1 MTQCFCARDANSKPI
16 YRQAHAEATY
26 ALDYVSLALS
36 KFAPRQA
43 EMSMSQYLKFKI
55 PQGSLDIDRVSAPE
69 ETEAQKSDIKAV
81 SRGWTL
87 ESFDSSADKLL
98 QAATR
103 LEEEVAAETKYWSE
117 ILAVK
122 EKGWK
127 ICRLPQERQTLG
139 VQFGFLE
146 GKFVVNLTSPFL
158 LSSLMENLQLQIHSV
173 IVGWPR

>member
-1 MTQCFCARDANSKPI
+1 METF
-16 YRQAHAEATY
+16 RQAHAESTY
-26 ALDYVSLALS
+26 ALDFVSLALS

-55 PQGSLDIDRVSAPE
+55 PQGSLDIDRVRAPE
-69 ETEAQKSDIKAV
+69 QTDAEKGDIKSV
-81 SRGWTL
+81 SRGWNL
-87 ESFDSSADKLL
+87 ESFDSAADKLL

-146 GKFVVNLTSPFL
+146 GRSDVN
-158 LSSLMENLQLQIHSV
+158 
-173 IVGWPR
+173 